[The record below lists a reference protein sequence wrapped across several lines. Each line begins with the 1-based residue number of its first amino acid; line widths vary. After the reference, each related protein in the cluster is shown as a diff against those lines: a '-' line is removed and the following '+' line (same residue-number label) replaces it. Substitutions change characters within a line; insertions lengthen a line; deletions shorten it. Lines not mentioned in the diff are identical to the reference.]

1 MIRAKKNRI
10 MYYHDE
16 VNDDL
21 VKTKNSIDTVLD
33 ENYQYLITSPVRKFF
48 SFILLLFLFYLLKEK
63 FLED

>member
-1 MIRAKKNRI
+1 MAKKNRI

-21 VKTKNSIDTVLD
+21 VKAKTNIDTVLD

-48 SFILLLFLFYLLKEK
+48 NFILLLFLFYLLKEK